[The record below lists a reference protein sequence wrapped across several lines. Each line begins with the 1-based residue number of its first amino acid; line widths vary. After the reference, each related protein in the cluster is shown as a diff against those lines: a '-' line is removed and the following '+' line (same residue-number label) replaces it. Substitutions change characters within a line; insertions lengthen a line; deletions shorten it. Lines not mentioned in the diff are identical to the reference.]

1 MTEHKDFRM
10 KQHYMIYTLRKIRFV
25 MLLGLVLS
33 LLALA
38 SQEVLASPKVE
49 PKRIILD
56 NGITLLVSETHALP
70 MVNISVAVKTGAIY
84 DPPGKGGVA
93 GLTAVLLDEG
103 TKTRTSQQIAGEIDF
118 IGGNL
123 STSGGM
129 DYSSASLVVLK
140 KDIATGLALL
150 SDILINPVFP
160 EEEVERKKKETL
172 AVILSEKD
180 DPGAVASKA
189 FYKAVFDSHPY
200 GVPAEGDE
208 ESVPKISRE
217 DLVSFYQKYF
227 RPNNTI
233 IAVVGDVDLKE
244 AVDLINSHFKSWEK
258 KEISFPDIPPVERLT
273 KRDSIF
279 IDKKITQANILL
291 GHTGISRDNPDFY
304 AVYVMNYILGG
315 GGFSSRLTKEIRDN
329 KGLAYGVYS
338 RFDLNKQPGAFA
350 VSIQTKNESARVA
363 VENIL
368 AELKRIRE
376 EEVSDEEI
384 GEAKDY
390 LTGSFPLKFDTNAK
404 IAGYLIF
411 MEFYNLGLDYFD
423 QYLKHIAAVTKDDI
437 LRVAK
442 KYIDTENFVT
452 VAVAQ
457 QEKAG
462 LKE

>member
-1 MTEHKDFRM
+1 MIGEFRM
-10 KQHYMIYTLRKIRFV
+10 QRCYMTYKLLRTRFV
-25 MLLGLVLS
+25 LLLGLVIS
-33 LLALA
+33 LLALT
-38 SQEVLASPKVE
+38 SQEILASPKAE
-49 PKRIILD
+49 PKRVVLD
-56 NGITLLVSETHALP
+56 NGIILLITETHALP

-93 GLTAVLLDEG
+93 SLTAILLDEG
-103 TKTRTSQQIAGEIDF
+103 TKTRTSRQIAEEIDF
-118 IGGNL
+118 IGGSL

-172 AVILSEKD
+172 AAILAEKD
-180 DPGAVASKA
+180 DPGSVASKA
-189 FYKAVFDSHPY
+189 FYKAVFGSHPY
-200 GVPAEGDE
+200 GAPPEGNE
-208 ESVPKISRE
+208 ETIPKISRE
-217 DLVSFYQKYF
+217 DLVSFYQKYYT
-227 RPNNTI
+227 PNNTI

-244 AVDLINSHFKSWEK
+244 AVALIEGHFKSWEK
-258 KEISFPDIPPVERLT
+258 KEGQFPDISPVKRLT
-273 KRDSIF
+273 KRDSIL
-279 IDKKITQANILL
+279 IDKNITQANILL

-338 RFDLNKQPGAFA
+338 RFDLSKQPGAFA
-350 VSIQTKNESARVA
+350 VSIQTKNETARVA
-363 VENIL
+363 IDNIL
-368 AELKRIRE
+368 TEIKRIRE
-376 EEVSDEEI
+376 EQVADEELR
-384 GEAKDY
+384 EAKDY
-390 LTGSFPLKFDTNAK
+390 LTGSFPLKLDTNAK
-404 IAGYLIF
+404 IANYVVF

-423 QYLKHIAAVTKDDI
+423 QYLKHIASVTKEDI

>member
-1 MTEHKDFRM
+1 MVYK
-10 KQHYMIYTLRKIRFV
+10 LREIRFV
-25 MLLGLVLS
+25 LLLGLVIS
-33 LLALA
+33 LLALT
-38 SQEVLASPKVE
+38 SQEILASPKVE
-49 PKRIILD
+49 PKRVVLD
-56 NGITLLVSETHALP
+56 NGIILLITETHALP

-84 DPPGKGGVA
+84 DPRGKGGVA
-93 GLTAVLLDEG
+93 SLTAILLDEG

-118 IGGNL
+118 IGGRL

-140 KDIATGLALL
+140 KDIATGLTLL

-172 AVILSEKD
+172 AAIMAEKD
-180 DPGAVASKA
+180 DPGSVASKA
-189 FYKAVFDSHPY
+189 FYKAVFGSHPY
-200 GVPAEGDE
+200 GAPAEGDE
-208 ESVPKISRE
+208 ESIPKISRE
-217 DLVSFYQKYF
+217 DLVSFYQKYY

-244 AVDLINSHFKSWEK
+244 AVALIEGHFKSWEK
-258 KEISFPDIPPVERLT
+258 KESQFPDIPPVERLT
-273 KRDSIF
+273 KRDSIL
-279 IDKKITQANILL
+279 IDKSVTQANILL

-315 GGFSSRLTKEIRDN
+315 GGFSSRLTREIRDN

-350 VSIQTKNESARVA
+350 VSIQTKNETARVA
-363 VENIL
+363 IDNIL
-368 AELKRIRE
+368 AELKRIKE
-376 EEVSDEEI
+376 EEVADEEL

-404 IAGYLIF
+404 IASYVVF

-423 QYLKHIAAVTKDDI
+423 QYLKHIAAVTKQDI

>member
-1 MTEHKDFRM
+1 MAYKIRE
-10 KQHYMIYTLRKIRFV
+10 IRFV
-25 MLLGLVLS
+25 LLLGLVIS
-33 LLALA
+33 LLALT
-38 SQEVLASPKVE
+38 SQEILASPKAE

-56 NGITLLVSETHALP
+56 NGIILLVTETHTLP
-70 MVNISVAVKTGAIY
+70 MVNISMAVKTGAIY

-93 GLTAVLLDEG
+93 RLTASLLDEG

-118 IGGNL
+118 IGGSL

-172 AVILSEKD
+172 AAIMSERD
-180 DPGAVASKA
+180 DPGSVASKA
-189 FYKAVFDSHPY
+189 FYKAVFSSHPY
-200 GVPAEGDE
+200 GAPAEGDE
-208 ESVPKISRE
+208 ETIPKISRE
-217 DLVSFYQKYF
+217 DLVSFYQKYY

-244 AVDLINSHFKSWEK
+244 AVALIEGHFKSWEK
-258 KEISFPDIPPVERLT
+258 KEGQFPDIPPVERLT
-273 KRDSIF
+273 KRDSIL
-279 IDKKITQANILL
+279 IDKSITQANILL

-350 VSIQTKNESARVA
+350 VSIQTKNETARVA
-363 VENIL
+363 IDNIL
-368 AELKRIRE
+368 TELKRIRE
-376 EEVSDEEI
+376 EQVADEELR
-384 GEAKDY
+384 EAKDY
-390 LTGSFPLKFDTNAK
+390 LTGSFPLKLDTNAK
-404 IAGYLIF
+404 IASYVVF

-423 QYLKHIAAVTKDDI
+423 QYLKRIEAVTKEDI